1 MAPCGDASRAAA
13 PTLAGQRHPVA
24 TAGLRARGDRE
35 TPCGHGPDLCSLA
48 APERK
53 APTRATRYTYLDHRI
68 PPVVRAP
75 GCWST
80 AGAPSLSA
88 PLPAERA
95 MGAKKRRHKGS
106 ARALSVEKILRSKTR
121 RAVRRSLA
129 ELSER
134 PLRGGLPVLRCLPLC
149 ALPYRSIAR
158 VGNPITVTLSAS
170 IVRASW
176 RAGRARDGFCRFP
189 TLSIQGVRTG
199 ALGRSAVRPGGLCP
213 ASESFAWSHA
223 AGIVE
228 AGSCKVAEGSP

>member
-106 ARALSVEKILRSKTR
+106 ARVGTPKTAGSGGRCWFTRFWGALARTAAGATL
-121 RAVRRSLA
+121 L
-129 ELSER
+129 
-134 PLRGGLPVLRCLPLC
+134 PLR
-149 ALPYRSIAR
+149 ALPYRSVAR
-158 VGNPITVTLSAS
+158 ARHPITVTLSPS
-170 IVRASW
+170 IVQAS
-176 RAGRARDGFCRFP
+176 
-189 TLSIQGVRTG
+189 
-199 ALGRSAVRPGGLCP
+199 
-213 ASESFAWSHA
+213 
-223 AGIVE
+223 
-228 AGSCKVAEGSP
+228 